1 MVFKKLFG
9 RSAPAEPSAPRDEEI
24 EPTGE
29 SSDDDGDVPEALEDE
44 DLDPHW
50 RTRAADAIPGGA
62 STGSK
67 RPEALY
73 GEDADDVDPDDER
86 RAGPTHYSRAA
97 GCRLITAGGETLIDC
112 TMALGSVAL
121 GYADDAI
128 VRAAA
133 NAILN
138 GHVSALSPTSE
149 VELAERLAD
158 IIPCAEQVRFLK
170 TGAEGVAAAVRIAR
184 AFTGRDRVVGS
195 GYFGWLDWCSTGK
208 GVPRGAS
215 ADFTAVPFDDVAA
228 LERAARDAGSALAA
242 IVLEPVV
249 ERLPSEEWI
258 AAARRLADE
267 LGAVLIFDE
276 IKTGFRLRPGGY
288 QEYAKVEPDLAVF
301 GKAMANGFPLSAV
314 VGRAAVMDAARSTWI
329 SSTLASEGASIAAA
343 LAVLDWHE
351 RAEVCDFLWTAGG
364 EMMDAVRRSIDA
376 SGIDG
381 VSVEGIGPM
390 WFLRFDDPARE
401 ARFLRLSRERGVLFK
416 RGAYNYPSL
425 AHDEQTIADIEAAAS
440 GAFVE
445 MMQDRRA

>member
-1 MVFKKLFG
+1 MVFRKLFG
-9 RSAPAEPSAPRDEEI
+9 RSAPAEPSAPRDEDI
-24 EPTGE
+24 EPTDE
-29 SSDDDGDVPEALEDE
+29 SPDDDVPQALEDE

-73 GEDADDVDPDDER
+73 GVEVEEADLDDES
-86 RAGPTHYSRAA
+86 RAGPTHYTRAA
-97 GCRLITAGGETLIDC
+97 GCRVVTAGGETLIDC
-112 TMALGSVAL
+112 TMALGAVAL
-121 GYADDAI
+121 GYADDSI

-133 NAILN
+133 NALVN
-138 GHVSALSPTSE
+138 GHVAGLSPTSE

-158 IIPCAEQVRFLK
+158 VIPCAEQVRFLK

-184 AFTGRDRVVGS
+184 TYTGRDRVVGS

-208 GVPRGAS
+208 GIPRGAS
-215 ADFTAVPFDDVAA
+215 ADFSAVPFDDVAA
-228 LERAARDAGSALAA
+228 LERATREAGGDLAA

-249 ERLPSEEWI
+249 ERLPSQEWI
-258 AAARRLADE
+258 AVARRLADDA
-267 LGAVLIFDE
+267 GAVLIFDE

-301 GKAMANGFPLSAV
+301 GKAIANGFPLSAV

-343 LAVLDWHE
+343 LAVLEWHE
-351 RAEVCDFLWTAGG
+351 RAEVCDFLWSAGG
-364 EMMDAVRRSIDA
+364 EMMDALGRCIDA

-381 VSVEGIGPM
+381 VRVEGIGPM

-401 ARFLRLSRERGVLFK
+401 SRFLRLTRERGVLFK

-425 AHDEQTIADIEAAAS
+425 AHDEETIADIEAAAS

-445 MMQDRRA
+445 MMRDSRE